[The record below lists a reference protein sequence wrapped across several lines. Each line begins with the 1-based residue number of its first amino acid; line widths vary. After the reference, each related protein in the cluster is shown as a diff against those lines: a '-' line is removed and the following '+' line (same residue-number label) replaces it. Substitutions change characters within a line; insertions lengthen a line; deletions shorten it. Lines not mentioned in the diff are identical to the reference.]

1 MTQTL
6 TRSAADDDKEDIFMS
21 QLRTRE
27 SLAGSPLRQDTPVGL
42 PLTRETRQANRQETR
57 RRLAKAPG
65 AFVSAG
71 AVTCSLAMTVSLMA
85 AWGVKEAA
93 LFQIGTMLTAVYVA
107 VNDIRRSVVGGE
119 AWRSR
124 HVIISWLVRRHPLD

>member
-1 MTQTL
+1 M
-6 TRSAADDDKEDIFMS
+6 
-21 QLRTRE
+21 
-27 SLAGSPLRQDTPVGL
+27 
-42 PLTRETRQANRQETR
+42 TRETRQANRQETR

-65 AFVSAG
+65 VVVSAG
-71 AVTCSLAMTVSLMA
+71 AVTCSLATTVSLMA

>member
-1 MTQTL
+1 M
-6 TRSAADDDKEDIFMS
+6 
-21 QLRTRE
+21 
-27 SLAGSPLRQDTPVGL
+27 
-42 PLTRETRQANRQETR
+42 
-57 RRLAKAPG
+57 
-65 AFVSAG
+65 
-71 AVTCSLAMTVSLMA
+71 
-85 AWGVKEAA
+85 KEAA